1 MICVSIQE
9 PSFERCKEMMLSLAA
24 KGADRIAE
32 LRADLC
38 HFTPEQVSLLVA
50 ANPHTIVTSRVE
62 SDNPSLSFNRLCAAI
77 EAGAE
82 YIDTELE
89 YPDDLQLQLRNR
101 ARSAGTKLIVSWHNF
116 STTPP
121 LKQLLEVYRS
131 CAEKGAD
138 VVKIVTTANSL
149 IDATRTMRLYR
160 SVARLPRKRDNRPP
174 LAAFAMGS
182 AGKFTRYLSLKLGSP
197 LSYTYPD
204 GANATAPGQYSE
216 SQLAALLEPGKI
228 ALPSLLRAPGESTA
242 AACGEN
248 TTAAPKEGTAAA
260 PGESTAT
267 APEESTATA
276 PQRERRSIY
285 IPCSKSHA
293 QRAIIAA
300 IYSRGKS
307 VLENFQPC
315 NDSAA
320 ALEVARQLG
329 CRVEESN
336 MQVTIESSGA
346 EAIKNSLGERV
357 TLHPG
362 ESGLLTRLLIP
373 MACYFAYG
381 QKRTVEISAEGS
393 LLTRDITATVE
404 AVENA
409 GFNCIA
415 RREEGKSGL
424 FMPCAISGREAELPE
439 EIIIDGRTSS
449 QIISG
454 FLMALPL
461 FKRAVGIN
469 SFSVAS
475 MPYILLTESVLEEFG
490 IKVNSLP
497 EREGFRW
504 QFSGREEYK
513 AKEVML
519 QSDWSSAAYFL
530 VAEAIRQSLKI
541 GSAKGGELSFPNLKR
556 ETKQADEAILSILES
571 CGCRI
576 ERKEMRIWAPPA
588 LKPFRAD
595 ATNSPDLFPIL
606 AVLASFC
613 EGRSSIK
620 GVGRLAAKE
629 SNRAESILSELSA
642 IGANIQIQGDS
653 MLIEGAALSGGEI
666 RSYNDHRIAMSAAIA
681 ALFIE
686 NPVYINEI
694 KCINKSF
701 PTFFEV
707 LKEYI
712 KIIWQ

>member
-24 KGADRIAE
+24 KGSDRIAE

-50 ANPHTIVTSRVE
+50 ANPHTIVTSRVD

-116 STTPP
+116 SATPP

-160 SVARLPRKRDNRPP
+160 SVARLPRKRGNRPP

-204 GANATAPGQYSE
+204 GAKATAPGQYSE
-216 SQLAALLEPGKI
+216 SQLAALLEPGKTE
-228 ALPSLLRAPGESTA
+228 LPSLLRAPGASTA
-242 AACGEN
+242 AALGEN
-248 TTAAPKEGTAAA
+248 TAAA
-260 PGESTAT
+260 PL
-267 APEESTATA
+267 
-276 PQRERRSIY
+276 RERRSIY

-336 MQVTIESSGA
+336 MQVTIESPGA

-461 FKRAVGIN
+461 FKRAVGVN

-541 GSAKGGELSFPNLKR
+541 GSAKSGELSFPNLKR

-588 LKPFRAD
+588 LKSFRAD

-606 AVLASFC
+606 AILASFC

-629 SNRAESILSELSA
+629 SNRAESIFSELSA
-642 IGANIQIQGDS
+642 IGANIQIQGNS

>member
-9 PSFERCKEMMLSLAA
+9 PSFEKCKEMMLSLAA

-77 EAGAE
+77 VAGAE

-116 STTPP
+116 SATPP

-160 SVARLPRKRDNRPP
+160 SVARLPRKRIQRPP

-228 ALPSLLRAPGESTA
+228 ELPSLLRAPGAS
-242 AACGEN
+242 
-248 TTAAPKEGTAAA
+248 TTAAPKEGTTAASRESTAAA
-260 PGESTAT
+260 PL
-267 APEESTATA
+267 
-276 PQRERRSIY
+276 RERRSIY

-307 VLENFQPC
+307 ILENFQPC

-336 MQVTIESSGA
+336 MRVTIESPGA

-409 GFNCIA
+409 GFSCIA

-588 LKPFRAD
+588 LKSFRAD

-629 SNRAESILSELSA
+629 SNRAESIFSELSA

-666 RSYNDHRIAMSAAIA
+666 RSYNDHRVAMSAAIA

>member
-9 PSFERCKEMMLSLAA
+9 PSFEKCKQMMLSLTA
-24 KGADRIAE
+24 KGSDRIAE

-38 HFTPEQVSLLVA
+38 RFTPEQVSLLVA

-116 STTPP
+116 SATPP
-121 LKQLLEVYRS
+121 LKQLLEVYHS

-160 SVARLPRKRDNRPP
+160 SVARLPRKRIQRPP

-228 ALPSLLRAPGESTA
+228 ELPSLLRAPGESTA
-242 AACGEN
+242 AA
-248 TTAAPKEGTAAA
+248 PKEGTAAD
-260 PGESTAT
+260 PL
-267 APEESTATA
+267 
-276 PQRERRSIY
+276 RERRSIY

-307 VLENFQPC
+307 ILENFQPC

-336 MQVTIESSGA
+336 MQVTIESPGA

-461 FKRAVGIN
+461 FKRAVGVN

-541 GSAKGGELSFPNLKR
+541 GSARGGELSFPNLKR

-588 LKPFRAD
+588 LKSFRAD

-629 SNRAESILSELSA
+629 SNRAESIFSELSA

>member
-160 SVARLPRKRDNRPP
+160 SVARLPRKRIQRPP

-204 GANATAPGQYSE
+204 GAKATAPGQYSE

-228 ALPSLLRAPGESTA
+228 ALPSLLRAPGASTA
-242 AACGEN
+242 AASGES
-248 TTAAPKEGTAAA
+248 AAAA
-260 PGESTAT
+260 PL
-267 APEESTATA
+267 
-276 PQRERRSIY
+276 RERRSIY

-307 VLENFQPC
+307 ILENFQPC

-588 LKPFRAD
+588 LKSFRAD

-629 SNRAESILSELSA
+629 SNRAESIFSELSA

>member
-9 PSFERCKEMMLSLAA
+9 PSFEKCKQMMLSLAA
-24 KGADRIAE
+24 KGSDRIAE

-38 HFTPEQVSLLVA
+38 RFTPEQVSLLVA

-116 STTPP
+116 SATPP

-160 SVARLPRKRDNRPP
+160 SVARLPRKRIQRPP

-182 AGKFTRYLSLKLGSP
+182 AGKFTRYLSLKLGST

-204 GANATAPGQYSE
+204 GAKATAPGQYSE

-242 AACGEN
+242 AA
-248 TTAAPKEGTAAA
+248 PL
-260 PGESTAT
+260 
-267 APEESTATA
+267 
-276 PQRERRSIY
+276 RERRSIY

-409 GFNCIA
+409 GFSCIA

-530 VAEAIRQSLKI
+530 VAEAIRQSFKI

-629 SNRAESILSELSA
+629 SNRAESIFSELSA

-666 RSYNDHRIAMSAAIA
+666 RSYNDHRIAMSTAIA
-681 ALFIE
+681 SLFIE

>member
-24 KGADRIAE
+24 KGSDRIAE

-38 HFTPEQVSLLVA
+38 RFTPEQVSLLVA

-116 STTPP
+116 SATPP
-121 LKQLLEVYRS
+121 LKQFLEVYRS

-160 SVARLPRKRDNRPP
+160 SVARLPRKRIQRPP

-242 AACGEN
+242 AARGEN

-260 PGESTAT
+260 LGESTA
-267 APEESTATA
+267 ADPL
-276 PQRERRSIY
+276 RERRSIY

-346 EAIKNSLGERV
+346 EAIKDSLGERV

-571 CGCRI
+571 CGCRV

-629 SNRAESILSELSA
+629 SNRAESIFSELSA

>member
-9 PSFERCKEMMLSLAA
+9 PSFEKCKQIMLSLAA

-38 HFTPEQVSLLVA
+38 RFTPEQVSLLVA

-121 LKQLLEVYRS
+121 LKQLLEVYRN

-160 SVARLPRKRDNRPP
+160 SVARLPRKRGNRPP

-182 AGKFTRYLSLKLGSP
+182 AGIFTRYLSLKLGSP

-204 GANATAPGQYSE
+204 GAKATAPGQYSE

-228 ALPSLLRAPGESTA
+228 ELPSLLREPGASTAATPEESTA
-242 AACGEN
+242 AAPWKSSV
-248 TTAAPKEGTAAA
+248 AAPL
-260 PGESTAT
+260 
-267 APEESTATA
+267 
-276 PQRERRSIY
+276 RERRSIY

-336 MQVTIESSGA
+336 MRVTIESPGA

-409 GFNCIA
+409 GFSCIA
-415 RREEGKSGL
+415 RREEGKSGV

-588 LKPFRAD
+588 LKSFRAD

-629 SNRAESILSELSA
+629 SNRAESIFSELSA

-712 KIIWQ
+712 KIIWL

>member
-62 SDNPSLSFNRLCAAI
+62 SENPSLSFNRLCAAI

-121 LKQLLEVYRS
+121 LKQLLEVYHN

-160 SVARLPRKRDNRPP
+160 SVARLPRKRGNRPP

-242 AACGEN
+242 AD
-248 TTAAPKEGTAAA
+248 PL
-260 PGESTAT
+260 
-267 APEESTATA
+267 
-276 PQRERRSIY
+276 RERRSIY

-336 MQVTIESSGA
+336 MQVTIESPGA

-415 RREEGKSGL
+415 RREDGKSGL

-613 EGRSSIK
+613 KGRSSIK

-629 SNRAESILSELSA
+629 SNRAESIFSELSA

-666 RSYNDHRIAMSAAIA
+666 RSYNDHRIAMSTAIA
-681 ALFIE
+681 SLFIE

>member
-9 PSFERCKEMMLSLAA
+9 PSFERCKEMMLSLTA
-24 KGADRIAE
+24 KGSDRIAE

-38 HFTPEQVSLLVA
+38 RFTPEQVSLLVA

-116 STTPP
+116 SATPP
-121 LKQLLEVYRS
+121 LKQLLEVYHS
-131 CAEKGAD
+131 CAEKGAN

-160 SVARLPRKRDNRPP
+160 SVARLPRKRGNRPP

-204 GANATAPGQYSE
+204 GAKATAPGQYSE

-228 ALPSLLRAPGESTA
+228 ALPSLLRASGESTA
-242 AACGEN
+242 AASGES
-248 TTAAPKEGTAAA
+248 AAAA
-260 PGESTAT
+260 PL
-267 APEESTATA
+267 
-276 PQRERRSIY
+276 RERRSIY

-336 MQVTIESSGA
+336 MQVTIESPGA

-393 LLTRDITATVE
+393 LLTRDITATEE

-409 GFNCIA
+409 GFSCIA

-461 FKRAVGIN
+461 FKRAVGVN

-497 EREGFRW
+497 EHEGFRW

-541 GSAKGGELSFPNLKR
+541 GIAKGGELSFPNLKR

-588 LKPFRAD
+588 LKSFRAD

-613 EGRSSIK
+613 KGRSSIK

-629 SNRAESILSELSA
+629 SNRAESIFSELSA

>member
-38 HFTPEQVSLLVA
+38 YFTPEQVSLLVA

-89 YPDDLQLQLRNR
+89 YPDDLQLRLRNR

-116 STTPP
+116 SATPP

-160 SVARLPRKRDNRPP
+160 SVARLPRKRIQRPP

-216 SQLAALLEPGKI
+216 SQLAALLKPGKI
-228 ALPSLLRAPGESTA
+228 ELPSLLRAPGESTA
-242 AACGEN
+242 A
-248 TTAAPKEGTAAA
+248 T
-260 PGESTAT
+260 
-267 APEESTATA
+267 PEESTAAA
-276 PQRERRSIY
+276 PWKSSVAAPLRERRSIY

-307 VLENFQPC
+307 ILENFQPC

-320 ALEVARQLG
+320 ALEVAHQLG

-336 MQVTIESSGA
+336 MQVTIESPGA

-490 IKVNSLP
+490 IKVNSLL

-571 CGCRI
+571 CGCRV
-576 ERKEMRIWAPPA
+576 ERTEMRIWAPPA

-629 SNRAESILSELSA
+629 SNRAESIFSELSA

-666 RSYNDHRIAMSAAIA
+666 RSYNDHRIAMSTAIA
-681 ALFIE
+681 SLFIE

>member
-62 SDNPSLSFNRLCAAI
+62 SDNHSLSFNRLCAAI

-101 ARSAGTKLIVSWHNF
+101 AHSAGTKLIVSWHNF
-116 STTPP
+116 SATPP

-160 SVARLPRKRDNRPP
+160 SVARLPRKRIQRPP

-182 AGKFTRYLSLKLGSP
+182 AGKFTRYLSLKIGSP

-228 ALPSLLRAPGESTA
+228 ELPSLLRAPGASTA
-242 AACGEN
+242 AASGES
-248 TTAAPKEGTAAA
+248 AAAA
-260 PGESTAT
+260 PL
-267 APEESTATA
+267 
-276 PQRERRSIY
+276 RERRSIY

-307 VLENFQPC
+307 ILENFQPC

-336 MQVTIESSGA
+336 MQVTIESPGA

-409 GFNCIA
+409 GFSCIA

-439 EIIIDGRTSS
+439 EIIIDGRASS

-461 FKRAVGIN
+461 FKRAVGVN

-629 SNRAESILSELSA
+629 SNRAESIFSELSA

-712 KIIWQ
+712 KIIWL

>member
-116 STTPP
+116 SATPP

-160 SVARLPRKRDNRPP
+160 SVARLPRKRIQRPP

-182 AGKFTRYLSLKLGSP
+182 AGKFTRYLSLKLGSS

-228 ALPSLLRAPGESTA
+228 ELPSLLRAPGESTA
-242 AACGEN
+242 AA
-248 TTAAPKEGTAAA
+248 PL
-260 PGESTAT
+260 
-267 APEESTATA
+267 
-276 PQRERRSIY
+276 RERRSIY

-307 VLENFQPC
+307 ILENFQPC

-336 MQVTIESSGA
+336 MQVTIESPGA
-346 EAIKNSLGERV
+346 EAIKDSLGERV

-613 EGRSSIK
+613 KGRSSIK

-629 SNRAESILSELSA
+629 SNRAESIFSELSA

-666 RSYNDHRIAMSAAIA
+666 RSYNDHRIAMSTAIA
-681 ALFIE
+681 SLFIE

>member
-24 KGADRIAE
+24 KGSDRIAE

-50 ANPHTIVTSRVE
+50 ANPHTIVTSRVD

-116 STTPP
+116 SATPP

-160 SVARLPRKRDNRPP
+160 SVARLPRKRGNRPP

-204 GANATAPGQYSE
+204 GAKATAPGQYSE
-216 SQLAALLEPGKI
+216 SQLAALLEPGKTE
-228 ALPSLLRAPGESTA
+228 LPSLLRAPGASTA
-242 AACGEN
+242 AALGEN
-248 TTAAPKEGTAAA
+248 TAAA
-260 PGESTAT
+260 PL
-267 APEESTATA
+267 
-276 PQRERRSIY
+276 RERRSIY

-336 MQVTIESSGA
+336 MQVTIESPGA

-409 GFNCIA
+409 GFSCIA

-461 FKRAVGIN
+461 FKRAVGVN

-541 GSAKGGELSFPNLKR
+541 GSAKSGELSFPNLKR

-606 AVLASFC
+606 AILASFC

-629 SNRAESILSELSA
+629 SNRAESIFSELSA

>member
-24 KGADRIAE
+24 KGSDRIAE

-50 ANPHTIVTSRVE
+50 ANPHTIVTSRVD

-116 STTPP
+116 SATPP

-160 SVARLPRKRDNRPP
+160 SVARLPRKRGNRPP

-204 GANATAPGQYSE
+204 GAKATAPGQYSE
-216 SQLAALLEPGKI
+216 SQLAALLEPGKTE
-228 ALPSLLRAPGESTA
+228 LPSLLRAPGASTA
-242 AACGEN
+242 AALGEN
-248 TTAAPKEGTAAA
+248 TAAA
-260 PGESTAT
+260 PL
-267 APEESTATA
+267 
-276 PQRERRSIY
+276 RERRSIY

-336 MQVTIESSGA
+336 MQVTIESPGA

-490 IKVNSLP
+490 INVNSLP

-541 GSAKGGELSFPNLKR
+541 GSARDGELSFPNLKR
-556 ETKQADEAILSILES
+556 ETKQADEAIISILES

-588 LKPFRAD
+588 LKSFRAD

-629 SNRAESILSELSA
+629 SNRAESIFSELSA

-686 NPVYINEI
+686 KPVYINEI

>member
-24 KGADRIAE
+24 KGSDRIAE

-38 HFTPEQVSLLVA
+38 RFTPEQVSLLVA
-50 ANPHTIVTSRVE
+50 ANPHTIVTSRVD

-121 LKQLLEVYRS
+121 LKQLLEVYHS

-160 SVARLPRKRDNRPP
+160 SVARLPRKRGNRPP

-204 GANATAPGQYSE
+204 GAKATAPGQYSE

-242 AACGEN
+242 AA
-248 TTAAPKEGTAAA
+248 PKEGTAAD
-260 PGESTAT
+260 PL
-267 APEESTATA
+267 
-276 PQRERRSIY
+276 RERRSIY

-336 MQVTIESSGA
+336 MQVTIESPGA

-541 GSAKGGELSFPNLKR
+541 GSAKSGELSFPNLKR

-588 LKPFRAD
+588 LKSFRAD

-629 SNRAESILSELSA
+629 SNRAESIFSELSA

-653 MLIEGAALSGGEI
+653 MLIERAALSGGEI

>member
-9 PSFERCKEMMLSLAA
+9 PSFERCKQMMLSLAA

-116 STTPP
+116 SATPP
-121 LKQLLEVYRS
+121 LKQLLEVYHI

-248 TTAAPKEGTAAA
+248 TTAAPKEGTA
-260 PGESTAT
+260 T
-267 APEESTATA
+267 APL
-276 PQRERRSIY
+276 RERRSIY

-307 VLENFQPC
+307 ILENFQPC

-336 MQVTIESSGA
+336 MQVTIESPGA

-461 FKRAVGIN
+461 FKRAVGVN

-541 GSAKGGELSFPNLKR
+541 GSAKSGELSFPNLKR

-613 EGRSSIK
+613 KGRSRIK

-629 SNRAESILSELSA
+629 SNRAESIFSELSA

-686 NPVYINEI
+686 KPVYINEI

>member
-9 PSFERCKEMMLSLAA
+9 PSFERCKDMMLSLAA

-38 HFTPEQVSLLVA
+38 RFTPEQVSLLVA

-116 STTPP
+116 SATPP

-182 AGKFTRYLSLKLGSP
+182 AGKFTRYLSLKIGSP

-228 ALPSLLRAPGESTA
+228 ELPSLLRASVESTA
-242 AACGEN
+242 
-248 TTAAPKEGTAAA
+248 AAPKEGTAAA
-260 PGESTAT
+260 LGESIA
-267 APEESTATA
+267 ADPL
-276 PQRERRSIY
+276 RERRSIY

-336 MQVTIESSGA
+336 MQVTIESLGA
-346 EAIKNSLGERV
+346 EAIKDSLGERV

-571 CGCRI
+571 CGCRV
-576 ERKEMRIWAPPA
+576 ERTEMRIWAPPA
-588 LKPFRAD
+588 LKSFRAD

-629 SNRAESILSELSA
+629 SNRAESIFSELSA

-681 ALFIE
+681 SLFIE

>member
-9 PSFERCKEMMLSLAA
+9 PSFEKCKQMMLSLAA
-24 KGADRIAE
+24 KGSDRIAE

-38 HFTPEQVSLLVA
+38 RFTPEQVSLLVA

-77 EAGAE
+77 DAGAE

-116 STTPP
+116 SATPP
-121 LKQLLEVYRS
+121 LKQLLEVYHN

-160 SVARLPRKRDNRPP
+160 SVARLPRKRIQRPP

-204 GANATAPGQYSE
+204 GAKATAPGQYSE
-216 SQLAALLEPGKI
+216 SQLAALLEPSKI
-228 ALPSLLRAPGESTA
+228 ALPSLLRAPGEST
-242 AACGEN
+242 
-248 TTAAPKEGTAAA
+248 TAAPL
-260 PGESTAT
+260 
-267 APEESTATA
+267 
-276 PQRERRSIY
+276 RERRSIY

-336 MQVTIESSGA
+336 MQVTIESPGA

-541 GSAKGGELSFPNLKR
+541 GSARGGELSFPNLKR

-588 LKPFRAD
+588 LKSFRAD

-629 SNRAESILSELSA
+629 SNRAESIFSELSA

>member
-116 STTPP
+116 SATPP

-160 SVARLPRKRDNRPP
+160 SVARLPRKRGNRPP

-204 GANATAPGQYSE
+204 GAKATAPGQYSE

-228 ALPSLLRAPGESTA
+228 ELPSLLRAPGASTA
-242 AACGEN
+242 AD
-248 TTAAPKEGTAAA
+248 PL
-260 PGESTAT
+260 
-267 APEESTATA
+267 
-276 PQRERRSIY
+276 RERRSIY

-307 VLENFQPC
+307 ILENFQPC

-336 MQVTIESSGA
+336 MRVTIESPGA
-346 EAIKNSLGERV
+346 EAIKDSLGERV

-541 GSAKGGELSFPNLKR
+541 GIARGGELSFPNLKR

-588 LKPFRAD
+588 LKSFRAD

-620 GVGRLAAKE
+620 GVDRLAAKE
-629 SNRAESILSELSA
+629 SNRAESIFSELSA

>member
-160 SVARLPRKRDNRPP
+160 SVARLPRKRVNRPP

-182 AGKFTRYLSLKLGSP
+182 AGKFTRYLSLKIGSP

-228 ALPSLLRAPGESTA
+228 ELPSLLRAPGASTA
-242 AACGEN
+242 AASGES
-248 TTAAPKEGTAAA
+248 AAAA
-260 PGESTAT
+260 PL
-267 APEESTATA
+267 
-276 PQRERRSIY
+276 RERRSIY

-307 VLENFQPC
+307 ILENFQPC

-336 MQVTIESSGA
+336 MRVTIESPGA

-424 FMPCAISGREAELPE
+424 FMPCAISGREAELPK

-461 FKRAVGIN
+461 FKRTVGIN

-571 CGCRI
+571 CGCRV

-629 SNRAESILSELSA
+629 SNRAESIFSELSA

>member
-24 KGADRIAE
+24 KGSDRIAE

-38 HFTPEQVSLLVA
+38 RFTPEQVSLLVA

-116 STTPP
+116 SATPP

-160 SVARLPRKRDNRPP
+160 SVARLPRKRIQRPP

-242 AACGEN
+242 AARGEN

-260 PGESTAT
+260 LGESTA
-267 APEESTATA
+267 ADPL
-276 PQRERRSIY
+276 RERRSIY

-336 MQVTIESSGA
+336 MRVTIESPGA

-571 CGCRI
+571 CGCRV

-629 SNRAESILSELSA
+629 SNRAESIFSELSA

>member
-116 STTPP
+116 SATPP

-160 SVARLPRKRDNRPP
+160 SVARLPRKRGNRPP

-228 ALPSLLRAPGESTA
+228 ELPSLLRAPGESTA
-242 AACGEN
+242 AA
-248 TTAAPKEGTAAA
+248 PL
-260 PGESTAT
+260 
-267 APEESTATA
+267 
-276 PQRERRSIY
+276 RERRSIY

-336 MQVTIESSGA
+336 MQVTIESPGA

-461 FKRAVGIN
+461 FKRAVGVN

-588 LKPFRAD
+588 LKSFRAD

-629 SNRAESILSELSA
+629 SNRAESIFSELSA

>member
-116 STTPP
+116 SATPP

-160 SVARLPRKRDNRPP
+160 SVARLPRKRIQRPP

-182 AGKFTRYLSLKLGSP
+182 AGKFTRYLSLKLGSS

-204 GANATAPGQYSE
+204 GAKATAPGQYSE

-228 ALPSLLRAPGESTA
+228 ELPSLLRAPGESTA
-242 AACGEN
+242 AA
-248 TTAAPKEGTAAA
+248 PL
-260 PGESTAT
+260 
-267 APEESTATA
+267 
-276 PQRERRSIY
+276 RERRSIY

-307 VLENFQPC
+307 ILENFQPC

-336 MQVTIESSGA
+336 MQVTIESPGA
-346 EAIKNSLGERV
+346 EAIKDSLGERV

-613 EGRSSIK
+613 KGRSSIK

-629 SNRAESILSELSA
+629 SNRAESIFSELSA

-666 RSYNDHRIAMSAAIA
+666 RSYNDHRIAMSTAIA

>member
-24 KGADRIAE
+24 KGSDRIAE

-38 HFTPEQVSLLVA
+38 RFTPEQVSLLVA

-116 STTPP
+116 SATPP
-121 LKQLLEVYRS
+121 LKQLLEVYHN

-160 SVARLPRKRDNRPP
+160 SVARLPRKRGNRPP

-204 GANATAPGQYSE
+204 GAKATAPGQYSE
-216 SQLAALLEPGKI
+216 SQLAALLEPGKTE
-228 ALPSLLRAPGESTA
+228 LPSLLRAPGASTA
-242 AACGEN
+242 AALGEN
-248 TTAAPKEGTAAA
+248 TAAA
-260 PGESTAT
+260 PL
-267 APEESTATA
+267 
-276 PQRERRSIY
+276 RERRSIY

-336 MQVTIESSGA
+336 MQVTIESPGA

-541 GSAKGGELSFPNLKR
+541 GIAKGGELSFPNLKR

-571 CGCRI
+571 CGCRV

-588 LKPFRAD
+588 LKSFRAD

-629 SNRAESILSELSA
+629 SNRAESIFSELSA
-642 IGANIQIQGDS
+642 IGANIQIQGNS

>member
-24 KGADRIAE
+24 KGSDRIAE

-77 EAGAE
+77 EAGVE

-121 LKQLLEVYRS
+121 LKQLLEVYHN

-228 ALPSLLRAPGESTA
+228 ELPSLLRAPGESTA
-242 AACGEN
+242 AA
-248 TTAAPKEGTAAA
+248 PL
-260 PGESTAT
+260 
-267 APEESTATA
+267 
-276 PQRERRSIY
+276 RERRSIY

-307 VLENFQPC
+307 ILENFQPC

-336 MQVTIESSGA
+336 MQVTIESPGA
-346 EAIKNSLGERV
+346 EAIKDSLGERV

-588 LKPFRAD
+588 LKSFRAD

-629 SNRAESILSELSA
+629 SNRAESIFSELSA

>member
-116 STTPP
+116 SATPP

-160 SVARLPRKRDNRPP
+160 SVARLPRKRIQRPP

-228 ALPSLLRAPGESTA
+228 ELPSLLRAPEES
-242 AACGEN
+242 
-248 TTAAPKEGTAAA
+248 TTAAPL
-260 PGESTAT
+260 
-267 APEESTATA
+267 
-276 PQRERRSIY
+276 RERRSIY

-336 MQVTIESSGA
+336 MQVTIESPGA

-409 GFNCIA
+409 GFSCIA
-415 RREEGKSGL
+415 RSEEGKSGL
-424 FMPCAISGREAELPE
+424 FMPCSISGREAELPE

-461 FKRAVGIN
+461 FKRAVGVN

-588 LKPFRAD
+588 LKSFRAD

-629 SNRAESILSELSA
+629 SNRAESIFSELSA

>member
-116 STTPP
+116 SATPP

-160 SVARLPRKRDNRPP
+160 SVARLPRKRGNRPP

-228 ALPSLLRAPGESTA
+228 ELPSLLRAPGESTA
-242 AACGEN
+242 AA
-248 TTAAPKEGTAAA
+248 PL
-260 PGESTAT
+260 
-267 APEESTATA
+267 
-276 PQRERRSIY
+276 RERRSIY

-336 MQVTIESSGA
+336 MQVTIESPGA

-588 LKPFRAD
+588 LKSFRAD

-629 SNRAESILSELSA
+629 SNRAESIFSELSA

>member
-121 LKQLLEVYRS
+121 LKQLLEVYRN

-160 SVARLPRKRDNRPP
+160 SVARLPRKRIQRPP

-182 AGKFTRYLSLKLGSP
+182 SGKFTRYLSLKLGSP

-228 ALPSLLRAPGESTA
+228 ELPSLLRAPGESTA
-242 AACGEN
+242 AA
-248 TTAAPKEGTAAA
+248 PKEGTAAA
-260 PGESTAT
+260 LGESTAA
-267 APEESTATA
+267 APL
-276 PQRERRSIY
+276 RERRSIY

-336 MQVTIESSGA
+336 MQVTIESPGA
-346 EAIKNSLGERV
+346 EAIKDSLGERV

-629 SNRAESILSELSA
+629 SNRAESIFSELSA

>member
-24 KGADRIAE
+24 KSADRIAE

-116 STTPP
+116 SATPP

-160 SVARLPRKRDNRPP
+160 SVARLPRKRGNRPP

-216 SQLAALLEPGKI
+216 SQLAALLEPGKTE
-228 ALPSLLRAPGESTA
+228 LPSLLRAPGESTA
-242 AACGEN
+242 AD
-248 TTAAPKEGTAAA
+248 PL
-260 PGESTAT
+260 
-267 APEESTATA
+267 
-276 PQRERRSIY
+276 RERRSIY

-307 VLENFQPC
+307 ILENFQPC

-336 MQVTIESSGA
+336 MQVTIESPGA
-346 EAIKNSLGERV
+346 EAIKDSLGERV

-588 LKPFRAD
+588 LKSFRAD

-629 SNRAESILSELSA
+629 SNRAESIFSELSA

-666 RSYNDHRIAMSAAIA
+666 RSYNDHRIAMSTAIA
-681 ALFIE
+681 SLFIE

>member
-9 PSFERCKEMMLSLAA
+9 PSFEKCKQMMLSLAA

-116 STTPP
+116 SATPP

-160 SVARLPRKRDNRPP
+160 SVARLPRKRIQRPP

-182 AGKFTRYLSLKLGSP
+182 AGKFTRYLSLKIGSP

-228 ALPSLLRAPGESTA
+228 ELPSLLRAPGASTA
-242 AACGEN
+242 AASGES
-248 TTAAPKEGTAAA
+248 AAAA
-260 PGESTAT
+260 PL
-267 APEESTATA
+267 
-276 PQRERRSIY
+276 RERRSIY

-307 VLENFQPC
+307 ILENFQPC

-336 MQVTIESSGA
+336 MQVTIESPGA

-461 FKRAVGIN
+461 FKRTVGIN

-588 LKPFRAD
+588 LKSFRAD

-629 SNRAESILSELSA
+629 SNRAESIFSELSA

-653 MLIEGAALSGGEI
+653 MLIEGADLSGGEI

>member
-9 PSFERCKEMMLSLAA
+9 PSFEKCKQMMLSLAA

-38 HFTPEQVSLLVA
+38 RFTPEQVSLLVA

-116 STTPP
+116 SATPP

-160 SVARLPRKRDNRPP
+160 SVARLPRKKGNRPP

-182 AGKFTRYLSLKLGSP
+182 AGKLTRYLSLKIGSP

-204 GANATAPGQYSE
+204 GAKATAPGQYSE

-228 ALPSLLRAPGESTA
+228 ELPSLLRAPGASTAATPEESTA
-242 AACGEN
+242 AAPWKSSV
-248 TTAAPKEGTAAA
+248 AAPL
-260 PGESTAT
+260 
-267 APEESTATA
+267 
-276 PQRERRSIY
+276 RERRSIY

-336 MQVTIESSGA
+336 MRVTIESPGA

-461 FKRAVGIN
+461 FKRAVGVN

-475 MPYILLTESVLEEFG
+475 MPYILRTESVLEEFG

-541 GSAKGGELSFPNLKR
+541 GSAKSGELSFPNLKR

-588 LKPFRAD
+588 LKSFRAD

-629 SNRAESILSELSA
+629 SNRAESIFSELSA

-712 KIIWQ
+712 KIIWL

>member
-9 PSFERCKEMMLSLAA
+9 PSFEKCKQMMLSLAA

-82 YIDTELE
+82 FIDTELE

-160 SVARLPRKRDNRPP
+160 SVARLPRKRIQRPP

-182 AGKFTRYLSLKLGSP
+182 AGKFTRYLSLKIGSP

-216 SQLAALLEPGKI
+216 SQLAALLEPGKTE
-228 ALPSLLRAPGESTA
+228 LPSLLRAPGAS
-242 AACGEN
+242 
-248 TTAAPKEGTAAA
+248 TTAAPKENTAAA
-260 PGESTAT
+260 SGESAAA
-267 APEESTATA
+267 APL
-276 PQRERRSIY
+276 RERRSIC

-307 VLENFQPC
+307 ILENFQPC

-336 MQVTIESSGA
+336 MQVTIESPGA

-409 GFNCIA
+409 GFSCIA

-541 GSAKGGELSFPNLKR
+541 GCAKSGELSFPNLKR

-571 CGCRI
+571 CGCRV
-576 ERKEMRIWAPPA
+576 ERTEMRIWAPPA
-588 LKPFRAD
+588 LKSFRAD

-629 SNRAESILSELSA
+629 SNRAESIFSELSA

>member
-116 STTPP
+116 SATPP

-182 AGKFTRYLSLKLGSP
+182 AGKFTRYLSLKVGSP

-204 GANATAPGQYSE
+204 GAKATAPGQYSE
-216 SQLAALLEPGKI
+216 SQLAALLEPGKTE
-228 ALPSLLRAPGESTA
+228 LPSLLRAPGASTA
-242 AACGEN
+242 AASGES
-248 TTAAPKEGTAAA
+248 AAAA
-260 PGESTAT
+260 PL
-267 APEESTATA
+267 
-276 PQRERRSIY
+276 RERRSIY

-336 MQVTIESSGA
+336 MQVTIESPGA

-461 FKRAVGIN
+461 FKRAVGVN

-541 GSAKGGELSFPNLKR
+541 GSAKSGELSFPNLKR

-571 CGCRI
+571 CGCRV

-588 LKPFRAD
+588 LKSFRAD

-613 EGRSSIK
+613 KGRSSIK

-629 SNRAESILSELSA
+629 SNRAESIFSELSA

>member
-24 KGADRIAE
+24 KGSDRIAE

-116 STTPP
+116 SATPP

-160 SVARLPRKRDNRPP
+160 SVARLPRKRGNRPP

-228 ALPSLLRAPGESTA
+228 ELPSLLRAPGASTA
-242 AACGEN
+242 AD
-248 TTAAPKEGTAAA
+248 PL
-260 PGESTAT
+260 
-267 APEESTATA
+267 
-276 PQRERRSIY
+276 RERRSIY

-307 VLENFQPC
+307 ILENFQPC

-336 MQVTIESSGA
+336 MRVTIESPGA

-588 LKPFRAD
+588 LKSFRAD

-629 SNRAESILSELSA
+629 SNRAESIFSELSA

>member
-9 PSFERCKEMMLSLAA
+9 PSFEKCKQMMLSLAA

-38 HFTPEQVSLLVA
+38 RFTPEQVSLLVA

-116 STTPP
+116 SATPP

-160 SVARLPRKRDNRPP
+160 SVARLPRKRGNRPP

-204 GANATAPGQYSE
+204 GAKATAPGQYSE
-216 SQLAALLEPGKI
+216 SQLAALLEPGKTE
-228 ALPSLLRAPGESTA
+228 LPSLLRAPGASTA
-242 AACGEN
+242 AASGES
-248 TTAAPKEGTAAA
+248 AAAA
-260 PGESTAT
+260 PL
-267 APEESTATA
+267 
-276 PQRERRSIY
+276 REQRSIY

-336 MQVTIESSGA
+336 MQVTIESPGA
-346 EAIKNSLGERV
+346 EAIKDSLGERV

-497 EREGFRW
+497 ERESFRW

-541 GSAKGGELSFPNLKR
+541 GSARGGELSFPNLKR

-588 LKPFRAD
+588 LKSFRAD

-629 SNRAESILSELSA
+629 SNRAESIFSELSA

-653 MLIEGAALSGGEI
+653 MLIEGAALSRGEI

>member
-24 KGADRIAE
+24 KGSDRIAE

-121 LKQLLEVYRS
+121 LKQLLEVYHN

-160 SVARLPRKRDNRPP
+160 SVARLPRKRIQRPP

-182 AGKFTRYLSLKLGSP
+182 AGKFTRYLSLKIGSP
-197 LSYTYPD
+197 ISYTYPD
-204 GANATAPGQYSE
+204 GAKATAPGQYSE

-228 ALPSLLRAPGESTA
+228 ALPSLLRAPGASTA
-242 AACGEN
+242 AASGES
-248 TTAAPKEGTAAA
+248 AAAA
-260 PGESTAT
+260 PL
-267 APEESTATA
+267 
-276 PQRERRSIY
+276 REWRSIY

-307 VLENFQPC
+307 ILENFQPC

-336 MQVTIESSGA
+336 MRVTIESPGA

-424 FMPCAISGREAELPE
+424 FMPCAISGREAELPK

-461 FKRAVGIN
+461 FKRAVGVN

-588 LKPFRAD
+588 LKSFRAD

-629 SNRAESILSELSA
+629 SNRAESIFSELSA

>member
-38 HFTPEQVSLLVA
+38 RFTPEQVSLLVA
-50 ANPHTIVTSRVE
+50 ANPHTIVTSRVDN
-62 SDNPSLSFNRLCAAI
+62 DNPSLSFNRLCAAI

-121 LKQLLEVYRS
+121 LKQLLEVYHS
-131 CAEKGAD
+131 CAEKGAN

-160 SVARLPRKRDNRPP
+160 SVARLPRKRGNRPP

-204 GANATAPGQYSE
+204 GAKATAPGQYSE
-216 SQLAALLEPGKI
+216 SQLAALLEPGKTE
-228 ALPSLLRAPGESTA
+228 LPSLLRAPGASTA
-242 AACGEN
+242 
-248 TTAAPKEGTAAA
+248 AAPKEGTTAASRESTAAA
-260 PGESTAT
+260 PL
-267 APEESTATA
+267 
-276 PQRERRSIY
+276 RERRSIY

-336 MQVTIESSGA
+336 MQVTIESPGA

-409 GFNCIA
+409 GFSCIA

-497 EREGFRW
+497 EHEGFRW

-541 GSAKGGELSFPNLKR
+541 GIAKGGELSFPNLKR

-629 SNRAESILSELSA
+629 SNRAESIFSELSA

-686 NPVYINEI
+686 KPVYINEI

>member
-116 STTPP
+116 SATPP

-204 GANATAPGQYSE
+204 GAKATAPGQYSE

-228 ALPSLLRAPGESTA
+228 ALPSLLRAPGAS
-242 AACGEN
+242 
-248 TTAAPKEGTAAA
+248 TTAASGESAAAA
-260 PGESTAT
+260 PL
-267 APEESTATA
+267 
-276 PQRERRSIY
+276 RERRSIY

-336 MQVTIESSGA
+336 MQVTIESPGE

-588 LKPFRAD
+588 LKSFRAD

-613 EGRSSIK
+613 EGRSSIN

-629 SNRAESILSELSA
+629 SNRAESIFSELSA

-681 ALFIE
+681 SLFIE

>member
-24 KGADRIAE
+24 KGSDRIAE

-38 HFTPEQVSLLVA
+38 RFTPEQVSLLVA

-116 STTPP
+116 SATPP

-160 SVARLPRKRDNRPP
+160 SVARLPRKRGNRPP

-182 AGKFTRYLSLKLGSP
+182 AGKFTRYLSLKIGSP

-204 GANATAPGQYSE
+204 GAKATAPGQYSE

-242 AACGEN
+242 AA
-248 TTAAPKEGTAAA
+248 PL
-260 PGESTAT
+260 
-267 APEESTATA
+267 
-276 PQRERRSIY
+276 RERRSIY

-336 MQVTIESSGA
+336 MQVTIESPGA
-346 EAIKNSLGERV
+346 EAIKDSLGERV

-588 LKPFRAD
+588 LKSFRAD

-629 SNRAESILSELSA
+629 SNRAESIFSELSA